1 MPDLILRDI
10 PPALVARVRLVADAR
25 GTSLEEA
32 MLELLDRGLAC
43 GDDRRGRLDDGDA
56 RALQEAI
63 AALES
68 VPSDPGFALIGRAV
82 PPPTAARAAPD
93 QAIAAEWTPPPM
105 PPMS

>member
-10 PPALVARVRLVADAR
+10 PPALVARVRQVADAR

-43 GDDRRGRLDDGDA
+43 DDDRRGRLDDGDA

-63 AALES
+63 AALEN

-82 PPPTAARAAPD
+82 PPPIAASAAPD
-93 QAIAAEWTPPPM
+93 QAIAAEWTPPPR
-105 PPMS
+105 PRMS